1 MGGEGLGKCAGAC
14 VTRVSCLC
22 DMRQLLLC
30 GMRAAY
36 AELQRGGLGRIT
48 SDANVALIHVHTFK
62 TGVVVQR

>member
-1 MGGEGLGKCAGAC
+1 MCK
-14 VTRVSCLC
+14 
-22 DMRQLLLC
+22 LLLC

-36 AELQRGGLGRIT
+36 AALQKSGLGEHT